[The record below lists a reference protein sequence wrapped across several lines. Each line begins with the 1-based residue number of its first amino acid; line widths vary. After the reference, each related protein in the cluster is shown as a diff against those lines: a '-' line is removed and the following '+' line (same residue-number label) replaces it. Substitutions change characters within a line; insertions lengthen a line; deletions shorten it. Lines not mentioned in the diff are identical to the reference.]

1 MPVSVLIPAYN
12 ASTTLARALD
22 SVAAQAMPGLDV
34 VVVDDGSA
42 DATAAIAQ
50 AHPLRARVIRH
61 PANRGSSA
69 ALATALAS
77 ARHDAVA
84 FLDADDE
91 WLPGK
96 LEAQLAVFDPATS
109 LVATGFAHIASD
121 GCQLWTWGDEPA
133 ARAASQGGADFWK
146 ALLEHSMIAKPS
158 VLTRASAIGSAGGF
172 DPRLAV
178 AEDQDL
184 WIRLALAGPVRY
196 LAAPLLRVHATPGS
210 LMARHAS
217 PDRDYVLPMVEH
229 YLSAIGHRLTQA
241 ETRRIRA
248 RRYEAAARNLI
259 GAGRA
264 REAISYT
271 RTAIANGAPALS
283 LLAALGRG
291 MAMGGGPS

>member
-1 MPVSVLIPAYN
+1 MTVLLPAYN
-12 ASTTLARALD
+12 AAPTLARALD
-22 SVAAQAMPGLDV
+22 SVVAQHVEGVEV
-34 VVVDDGSA
+34 VVVDDGST
-42 DATAAIAQ
+42 DATAAIAE
-50 AHPLRARVIRH
+50 AHPAGARVVRH
-61 PANRGSSA
+61 ARNQGSSA
-69 ALATALAS
+69 ALATALGH
-77 ARHDAVA
+77 ARHDRVA
-84 FLDADDE
+84 FLDADDQ

-96 LEAQLAVFDPATS
+96 LDAQLAALTPQTV
-109 LVATGFAHIASD
+109 LVATGFAFVNAN
-121 GCQLWTWGDEPA
+121 GRTLWTYGEEPA
-133 ARAASQGGADFWK
+133 AREGPDFWK